1 MRILQKRSAVAGLA
15 AAGLVLAGGTVAIG
29 ATEQVQ
35 SCSMRA
41 DTPNSNNNAQVGR
54 DGCSN
59 TRTVYGYIKERRNNF
74 PDDVVGSK
82 TFQGGVQWVNGSCGN
97 GVGHYYSEAN
107 SSSGAQEKSAA
118 VANC

>member
-41 DTPNSNNNAQVGR
+41 DTPNSNNNA
-54 DGCSN
+54 
-59 TRTVYGYIKERRNNF
+59 
-74 PDDVVGSK
+74 
-82 TFQGGVQWVNGSCGN
+82 
-97 GVGHYYSEAN
+97 
-107 SSSGAQEKSAA
+107 
-118 VANC
+118 

>member
-1 MRILQKRSAVAGLA
+1 
-15 AAGLVLAGGTVAIG
+15 
-29 ATEQVQ
+29 
-35 SCSMRA
+35 MRA